1 MIMSRHSILHLGDIA
16 GVPQELS
23 SAQRRMGFKSDAM
36 AFQPHP
42 FEYEIDIFRPTR
54 LPLPFKY
61 AEKMLSLSRVVGEYD
76 VLHFHWS
83 SLVPFGFDL
92 PIWKRLGKKIILHRH
107 GDDVR
112 NKGEGWLYSRF
123 ADGTVVSTPDLLQ
136 WSPKASWLPN
146 PLDLRKYPFVGLP
159 EHAGA
164 IRILHAPSMRSAK
177 GTEQVIDAAQ
187 ELKREG
193 YEIDLMLVENMPH
206 HKALQAYREADIVI
220 DQLLIGWYGVF
231 AVECMALGKPVC
243 VYIRDDL
250 KRYIE
255 GEPLVNAG
263 PSTLKQRLIELIE
276 DESLR
281 REMGINGRR
290 YVERVHDAD
299 VVCGRMVREVYGWD
313 ISF

>member
-1 MIMSRHSILHLGDIA
+1 MPARAMSSPSILHIGDIA

-23 SAQRRMGFKSDAM
+23 RAQRRMGYKSDVM
-36 AFQPHP
+36 AFQSHP

-54 LPLPFKY
+54 LPFPLRY
-61 AEKMLSLSRVVGEYD
+61 AERLLSLSRLVGEYD

-92 PIWKRLGKKIILHRH
+92 PLWKRLGKRIIIHWH

-112 NKGEGWLYSRF
+112 NKGEGRLYSRF
-123 ADGTVVSTPDLLQ
+123 ADRTLVSTPDLLQ
-136 WSPKASWLPN
+136 WSPKAQWLPN
-146 PLDLRKYPFVGLP
+146 PIDLRRFPFVGLQK
-159 EHAGA
+159 HAGPV
-164 IRILHAPSMRSAK
+164 RILHAPSMRAAK
-177 GTEQVIDAAQ
+177 GTAQIIDTVA

-193 YEIDLMLVENMPH
+193 YEIDLMLIENMPH
-206 HKALQAYREADIVI
+206 ERAMQAYREADIAI

-231 AVECMALGKPVC
+231 AVECMALGKPAC

-250 KRYIE
+250 KKYIE
-255 GEPLVNAG
+255 GTPLVNAS

-276 DESLR
+276 NEELR

-299 VVCGRMVREVYGWD
+299 VVCGRMMKEVYG
-313 ISF
+313 